1 MLIFIF
7 SRIVTKKAY
16 YRQGFYVLY
25 CAVSLVDLYYVAITY
40 ALFRIGYLFGLFV
53 DAYRG
58 WDLGAK
64 WVYGS
69 TSYCAWF
76 QVCAH
81 TTIAFNRFTVFYFN
95 QSHDKIWSGKW
106 LVLIIITLFISP
118 VFGMAYSFGA
128 PVTYIF
134 NADELVVVTYYD
146 KKINQIGKTVGF
158 CYYFP
163 LTIIGF
169 TLNICSLVRYRRYM
183 GDNSV
188 PSGQV
193 KQDLRLL
200 IHTIFMLMAQILRT
214 IYYVISFIG
223 VLLLPEN
230 VSSNLL
236 GFMQANIFLF
246 SDAYS
251 LLGSVFLFILSGLWI
266 ATSIFFPSLY
276 NIYMRPMLLSTQTF
290 SGGDGRRLEI
300 DTNSWLLSHAYAV
313 LYYGVGAIAVGVV
326 GWEMSRS
333 QIGIIPTSLSTGK
346 VETNGIDSCLREK
359 DPWSPQIMKF
369 VRPSEEGPHFPD
381 TCKPK
386 TEITQLVE
394 SSNGK
399 LMQLSIRPEYINEYE
414 CRYRCS
420 YPKNDWSYLAGNW
433 TTLSPNVS
441 IQPPCDVFEVEG
453 KRKGNGTDLYRDLY
467 HQIYREPTNI
477 TQKAKGFGVHILVLD
492 STSHSNFLRSA
503 PKLTQLLLEEYGA
516 IPFPHLNKIGLNS
529 WPNGFAI
536 LMGKQSEDMPA
547 SPINNKTIKGD
558 AGYEFDTICH
568 VPLDNQTSSIVYQ
581 FRELGYKTMWA
592 EDWAYHT
599 FNYPDCTGFK
609 KQPADHYFKPF
620 TLRIDNLVRKDRGH
634 HFLSYKEDHCV
645 ETYQVLLQN
654 LQSFLHVYD
663 DIDQKFSLTWMTNLN
678 HNNFNAFHHADVPI
692 YKTFRQL
699 KPKLE
704 NSFLFVMS
712 DHGIR
717 FGAHRNTKIG
727 AMEDNNP
734 ALFIALPKALR
745 SNAKL
750 KEIMF
755 ENARHLVSH
764 HDVYATL
771 LSIAKNGHEWDGSDW
786 ESEWPKSEQLGKLP
800 NMHGSSLF
808 HYPMKQ
814 PRDCASLRI
823 PFDYCQCPG
832 KYIDVTEEEDLKL
845 RLALK
850 SLEKLNADINAR
862 GFSDKC
868 EKLELDKNVKIAL
881 MEFMDTNYLKKT
893 ANTSVRHFKIVFQAT
908 PGGGLFSIK
917 IRKLVNGNVEFT
929 ADQFERLNKYGDQ
942 SKCAQQDAIVKPLCF
957 CKSL

>member
-1 MLIFIF
+1 MG
-7 SRIVTKKAY
+7 
-16 YRQGFYVLY
+16 YRKSCFLAAVL
-25 CAVSLVDLYYVAITY
+25 
-40 ALFRIGYLFGLFV
+40 
-53 DAYRG
+53 
-58 WDLGAK
+58 
-64 WVYGS
+64 
-69 TSYCAWF
+69 
-76 QVCAH
+76 
-81 TTIAFNRFTVFYFN
+81 VF
-95 QSHDKIWSGKW
+95 
-106 LVLIIITLFISP
+106 
-118 VFGMAYSFGA
+118 
-128 PVTYIF
+128 
-134 NADELVVVTYYD
+134 
-146 KKINQIGKTVGF
+146 
-158 CYYFP
+158 
-163 LTIIGF
+163 
-169 TLNICSLVRYRRYM
+169 
-183 GDNSV
+183 
-188 PSGQV
+188 
-193 KQDLRLL
+193 
-200 IHTIFMLMAQILRT
+200 
-214 IYYVISFIG
+214 
-223 VLLLPEN
+223 
-230 VSSNLL
+230 
-236 GFMQANIFLF
+236 
-246 SDAYS
+246 
-251 LLGSVFLFILSGLWI
+251 SGLWI

-276 NIYMRPMLLSTQTF
+276 NIYMRPILLSTQKF
-290 SGGDGRRLEI
+290 SG
-300 DTNSWLLSHAYAV
+300 
-313 LYYGVGAIAVGVV
+313 
-326 GWEMSRS
+326 
-333 QIGIIPTSLSTGK
+333 GK

-359 DPWSPQIMKF
+359 DPWSPRIMKF

-381 TCKPK
+381 TCKPI

-414 CRYRCS
+414 CRYR
-420 YPKNDWSYLAGNW
+420 
-433 TTLSPNVS
+433 
-441 IQPPCDVFEVEG
+441 
-453 KRKGNGTDLYRDLY
+453 YRISRFLKD
-467 HQIYREPTNI
+467 HIFPRQPTNI
-477 TQKAKGFGVHILVLD
+477 TQEAKGFGVHILVLD

-503 PKLTQLLLEEYGA
+503 PKFTQLLLEEYGA
-516 IPFPHLNKIGLNS
+516 IPFPHLNKVGLNS

-547 SPINNKTIKGD
+547 SPINNETIKGD

-568 VPLDNQTSSIVYQ
+568 LPLDNETSSIVYQ

-592 EDWAYHT
+592 EDEWRYV
-599 FNYPDCTGFK
+599 FNYPNCIGFK

-620 TLRIDNLVRKDRGH
+620 SLRTHDWPQKDKNEGH
-634 HFLSYKEDHCV
+634 YFPSYEKDHCM
-645 ETYQVLLQN
+645 EYYQILLDNWQR
-654 LQSFLHVYD
+654 FLRFYD
-663 DIDQKFSLTWMTNLN
+663 DIDQKLSFTWMTDLN
-678 HNNFNAFHHADVPI
+678 HDNFNAFHHADVPI